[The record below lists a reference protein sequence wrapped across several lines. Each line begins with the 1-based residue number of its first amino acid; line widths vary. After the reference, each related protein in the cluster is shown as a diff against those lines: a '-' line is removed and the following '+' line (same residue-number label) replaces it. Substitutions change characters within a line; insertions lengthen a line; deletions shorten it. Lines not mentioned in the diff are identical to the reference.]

1 MKKATMDTQ
10 AAKFDW
16 NALHQR
22 LDAAQAALERSLTP
36 DAEEAERILAARAER
51 LSRPPQP
58 ATPAE
63 DGIEI
68 VEFALAHERYAFESR
83 HVRDVHPLEQL
94 TTIPCTPAFVLGI
107 VSLRGE
113 IVSVIDIR
121 KFFDLPER
129 GLTDLD
135 KVIVLESGAMR
146 CGVLADAIVGV
157 RRVASADFQATLPT
171 LTDRRADY
179 LAGITPE
186 RTVVLDAAKLLGD
199 ERIVVNEQVA
209 SSERVSP

>member
-1 MKKATMDTQ
+1 MNPHTG
-10 AAKFDW
+10 KFDW
-16 NALHQR
+16 DTIRRR
-22 LDAAQAALERSLTP
+22 LAAAQDALERSLTP
-36 DAEEAERILAARAER
+36 DAEETQRILAARAER
-51 LSRPPQP
+51 LRR
-58 ATPAE
+58 ATASTAAAA

-68 VEFALAHERYAFESR
+68 VEFVLAHERYGFETR

-94 TTIPCTPAFVLGI
+94 TPVPCTPPFVLGI

-113 IVSVIDIR
+113 ILSVIDIK

-135 KVIVLESGAMR
+135 KVIVIEAGAMR

-157 RRVASADFQATLPT
+157 RHVAGTDLATALPT

-179 LAGITPE
+179 LAGVTPE

-199 ERIVVNEQVA
+199 PRIVINEQVA
-209 SSERVSP
+209 A

>member
-1 MKKATMDTQ
+1 MNPHTG
-10 AAKFDW
+10 KFDW
-16 NALHQR
+16 DTIRRR
-22 LDAAQAALERSLTP
+22 LAAAQDALERSLTP
-36 DAEEAERILAARAER
+36 DAEETQRILAARAER
-51 LSRPPQP
+51 LRR
-58 ATPAE
+58 ATASTAAAA

-68 VEFALAHERYAFESR
+68 VEFVLAHERYGFETR

-94 TTIPCTPAFVLGI
+94 TPVPCTPPFVLGI

-113 IVSVIDIR
+113 ILSVIDIK

-135 KVIVLESGAMR
+135 KVIVIEAGAMR

-157 RRVASADFQATLPT
+157 RHVAGTDLATALPT

-179 LAGITPE
+179 LAGVTPE
-186 RTVVLDAAKLLGD
+186 RTVVLDATKLLGD
-199 ERIVVNEQVA
+199 PRIVINEQVA
-209 SSERVSP
+209 A